1 MNLGVIKFMQAPQN
15 VWRIAIVD
23 QQSGPQR
30 LWRRALHQNHQL
42 QFFDSCQA
50 LLANMPASPDVISNE
65 APHLLIVDWDGHN
78 GQAGQ
83 LLHTL
88 RRENENG
95 TATIAV
101 VDEEAPHEAL
111 DACSAGANEFI
122 TRPVD
127 QYELLTRVV
136 NLLEHRP
143 KNLSLPEHYPP
154 FRFDLNR
161 RTLTYAG
168 QLYRPRPREFD
179 LMLYFFRRPDEVIT
193 RTALK
198 DNVWFGDSDD
208 CRSIDTYISR
218 IRRLFGLNGESGWL
232 IKSVYRRGYR
242 LIPFDEAS
250 PD

>member
-1 MNLGVIKFMQAPQN
+1 MSAPQH

-23 QQSGPQR
+23 QQSGPAR

-42 QFFDSCQA
+42 HFFESCDD
-50 LLANMPASPDVISNE
+50 LLHKMPTSPDVISDE
-65 APHLLIVDWDGHN
+65 APHLLIIDWDGPD
-78 GQAGQ
+78 GQAAK
-83 LLHTL
+83 LLNTL
-88 RRENENG
+88 RREHENG
-95 TATIAV
+95 TAIIAV
-101 VDEEAPHEAL
+101 VDEESPQQGI
-111 DACSAGANEFI
+111 DACSNGANEFI
-122 TRPVD
+122 TRPID

-161 RTLTYAG
+161 RTVAYAG
-168 QLYRPRPREFD
+168 EIYRPRPREFD
-179 LMLYFFRRPDEVIT
+179 LMLYLFRRHDQVIT

-198 DNVWFGDSDD
+198 DNVWFGESDE

-218 IRRLFGLNGESGWL
+218 IRRLFGLNGESGWM

-242 LIPFDEAS
+242 LLPFDDTS